1 MAVET
6 KSFPKIHPAG
16 DSALLIELDEKI
28 SPEINAQVHA
38 LDHQMHE
45 NPLKGAREWVP
56 GYSSMLVVY
65 DPLKNTFEA
74 VEHWVLDCL
83 KTSSSEMI
91 QSKRE
96 IHIPVQYGGEYGPDL
111 DFVAAYHKI
120 SSEEVVRRHSE
131 VLYRVGMMGFTPGFA
146 YLMGLDPTLA
156 TPRLDTPRTEVPA
169 GSVGIAGG
177 QTGIYPIASPG
188 GWQIIGRTEKK
199 LFEPNEAPYFLLSP
213 GDLVRFVPV
222 NERNQNDPSR

>member
-6 KSFPKIHPAG
+6 KLFPKIHPAG

-28 SPEINAQVHA
+28 TPEINARVHA
-38 LDHQMHE
+38 LDRQMHE

-56 GYSSMLVVY
+56 GYSSILVIY
-65 DPLKNTFEA
+65 DPLVRHFTEI
-74 VEHWVLDCL
+74 ETWILDCL
-83 KTSSSEMI
+83 KISSTEAI
-91 QSKRE
+91 GSKKE
-96 IHIPVQYGGEYGPDL
+96 ILIPVYYGGEMGPDL
-111 DFVAAYHKI
+111 DFVAAYHQI

-146 YLMGLDPTLA
+146 YLMGLDQTLA

-169 GSVGIAGG
+169 GSVGIAGE

-188 GWQIIGRTEKK
+188 GWQIIGWTEKK
-199 LFEPNEAPYFLLSP
+199 LFDPNQAPYFLLSP
-213 GDLVRFVPV
+213 GDLVRFIPV
-222 NERNQNDPSR
+222 HERNPNDPSR